1 MTLKL
6 KNLNDKMKQAMDL
19 WDLGLITRE
28 NTDDEYIKEKER

>member
-19 WDLGLITRE
+19 WDLGEITKE
-28 NTDDEYIKEKER
+28 NTDD